1 MEAAMER
8 FNLTVGAT
16 LALLFLS
23 NCSSTPAG
31 DIKDIKLKATI
42 QVPSNPVANPT
53 GKLSAFDVSYLD
65 SSKRRFYLSDRINAG
80 IEVVDTERNVH
91 LYRIEGFAGDVTK
104 IVDGKAQ
111 PDHDHAGPNGVLVI
125 EATQELWAGDGDSTV
140 KVVDLATKK
149 IVDKVSTGGTAR
161 ADEMSFDPDDKIVLA
176 VNNAEEIA
184 DDDPQSGP
192 FATLISTQAGHKVL
206 GKIVF
211 HRATAGLE
219 QSVWDPAT
227 KRFYLAV
234 PELDGDAATGAVAV
248 IDPRSATVVNLFPI
262 KECQGAGVALGPNG
276 HLLIGCSGDAIE
288 EGFESKSIIMN
299 VGDGSIAA
307 TIDEVGGSDEV
318 WFNAGDNRYYL
329 AARDNPDGPV
339 LGVIDA
345 MSNAW
350 ITNVATSKD
359 AKSVAA
365 DAVSNHVFVPL
376 TPTSESFANDAMVGL
391 NCASGCIGVYA
402 P

>member
-1 MEAAMER
+1 MAR
-8 FNLTVGAT
+8 FNWTASAIVALPFLT
-16 LALLFLS
+16 S
-23 NCSSTPAG
+23 CSSTPTN

-42 QVPSNPVANPT
+42 QVPSNPVANPA
-53 GKLSAFDVSYLD
+53 GKLSAFDVSYWD
-65 SSKRRFYLSDRINAG
+65 SSTRRFYLSDRVNAG
-80 IEVVDTERNVH
+80 IEVVDTERNAYLH
-91 LYRIEGFAGDVTK
+91 RIDGFAGDVTK
-104 IVDGKAQ
+104 IVDGKPQ
-111 PDHDHAGPNGVLVI
+111 PDHDHAGPNGVVVI
-125 EATQELWAGDGDSTV
+125 ESAQELWAGDGDSTV

-149 IVDKVSTGGTAR
+149 IVDKISTGGTAR
-161 ADEMSFDPDDKIVLA
+161 ADELSFDPDHQIVLV

-184 DDDPQSGP
+184 DDEPESGP
-192 FATLISTQAGHKVL
+192 FATLISTKAGHKVL
-206 GKIVF
+206 GKLVF
-211 HRATAGLE
+211 HRASAGLE
-219 QSVWDPAT
+219 QSVWDSAT

-234 PELDGDAATGAVAV
+234 PELDGNAAMGGVAV
-248 IDPRSATVVNLFPI
+248 IDPVAATVMNVYPVS
-262 KECQGAGVALGPNG
+262 ECQGAGVALGPSG

-288 EGFESKSIIMN
+288 EGFEAKSIVMN
-299 VGDGSIAA
+299 LRDGSIAA
-307 TIDEVGGSDEV
+307 TIHEVGGSDEV

-350 ITNVATSKD
+350 ITNVPTSKD

-376 TPTSESFANDAMVGL
+376 TPTSESFANDSSVGL
-391 NCASGCIGVYA
+391 SCASGCIGVYA